1 MAAHL
6 EFEIERGP
14 SMPSNAES
22 AASLAPKFPLNVLIV
37 ENDPLDAQMYIDFLE
52 GSQFD
57 LTAEV
62 AHSAEEFVEKLQMS
76 NYDII
81 LADYHMGSAW
91 TGMDAMDLLQEEG
104 RDIPF
109 ILLTDALGDQIA
121 VDYMKSGLADYIL
134 KDRLDRLPV
143 AIHRAL
149 EQRAARREQLRA
161 EHTLEQTESK
171 FRALAELMGAA
182 VFLQQGT
189 QCTFVNRAA
198 EALTGYRRSQL
209 MQMSF
214 WQMISE
220 GARVTTYEQIHRA
233 QSADLP
239 VHCRTQITTKWGT
252 ERALDCRVKVLQ
264 MEGGISALITATPIP
279 SVAEEGLE
287 AERSVRGEDGAR
299 IGLPENS
306 AGGEVVRAKGLFGS
320 RSPIAMKVR
329 KQGVAGNAVAGKV
342 IGYSRAELEA
352 DERAADQL
360 AAEQLDAILRES
372 ERRAESAA
380 AKVRAVKPSYLQ

>member
-1 MAAHL
+1 M
-6 EFEIERGP
+6 
-14 SMPSNAES
+14 MPSNAECT
-22 AASLAPKFPLNVLIV
+22 ASLAPKFPLNVLLV
-37 ENDPLDAQMYIDFLE
+37 ENNPADAKTYIDFLTAA
-52 GSQFD
+52 QFD

-62 AHSAEEFVEKLQMS
+62 AQTPEEFVEKLQMS

-91 TGMDAMDLLQEEG
+91 TGMDALDLLQDEG

-109 ILLTDALGDQIA
+109 ILLTAPLGDQIA

-143 AIHRAL
+143 AIYRAL
-149 EQRAARREQLRA
+149 EQRAARKEQLRA
-161 EHTLEQTESK
+161 EHALEQAETK
-171 FRALAELMGAA
+171 FHALAELMPSA

-189 QCTFVNRAA
+189 QCSFVNRAA

-220 GARVTTYEQIHRA
+220 AARVSTYEQIHRA

-252 ERALDCRVKVLQ
+252 ARALDCRVKVLQ
-264 MEGGISALITATPIP
+264 MEGGIAALITAVPVQMP
-279 SVAEEGLE
+279 AEQGRTSEESQRPEGLARFGLAE
-287 AERSVRGEDGAR
+287 NPVAVSRGRAQGMVGSRLPLEMKSRKSVPAADDATAQAGAYRRAERD
-299 IGLPENS
+299 
-306 AGGEVVRAKGLFGS
+306 
-320 RSPIAMKVR
+320 
-329 KQGVAGNAVAGKV
+329 
-342 IGYSRAELEA
+342 A
-352 DERAADQL
+352 DERIADEL
-360 AAEQLDAILRES
+360 AAEQLEAILRERD
-372 ERRAESAA
+372 RRAESGSKARV
-380 AKVRAVKPSYLQ
+380 AKSSYLQ

>member
-1 MAAHL
+1 
-6 EFEIERGP
+6 
-14 SMPSNAES
+14 
-22 AASLAPKFPLNVLIV
+22 
-37 ENDPLDAQMYIDFLE
+37 
-52 GSQFD
+52 
-57 LTAEV
+57 
-62 AHSAEEFVEKLQMS
+62 
-76 NYDII
+76 
-81 LADYHMGSAW
+81 
-91 TGMDAMDLLQEEG
+91 
-104 RDIPF
+104 
-109 ILLTDALGDQIA
+109 
-121 VDYMKSGLADYIL
+121 
-134 KDRLDRLPV
+134 
-143 AIHRAL
+143 
-149 EQRAARREQLRA
+149 
-161 EHTLEQTESK
+161 
-171 FRALAELMGAA
+171 
-182 VFLQQGT
+182 
-189 QCTFVNRAA
+189 VNRAA